1 VTFFTFLNG
10 ISPWWWVAFGVG
22 LGALEMVT
30 MSFFLIWPAIA
41 GLIGA
46 GLLWLSPELSG
57 EWQVVTFAV
66 LSVILTFIGRSL
78 IHKFGDGG
86 AENNSLNARSTL
98 MIGRQAEVIDFVGPE
113 GNVTIDGIR
122 WHAVWPQDQSSAP
135 GSMVEIA
142 RADGMT
148 LFVKTTDNL

>member
-1 VTFFTFLNG
+1 VSFFVFLDG

-22 LGALEMVT
+22 LGALEMAT

-41 GLIGA
+41 AVLGA
-46 GLLWLSPELSG
+46 VLLWLLPGLSG
-57 EWQVVTFAV
+57 ELQIVIFAV
-66 LSVILTFIGRSL
+66 LSVVLTFAGRSL
-78 IHKFGDGG
+78 IHKYGDGG
-86 AENNSLNARSTL
+86 EQNHSLNSRSAL
-98 MIGRQAEVIDFVGPE
+98 MVGRQAEVINFTGPE

-122 WHAVWPQDQSSAP
+122 WHAVWPKGQSAAA

-148 LFVKTTDNL
+148 LFVKESGSS